1 MADLAEILLEQLP
14 YLRRYARALTG
25 SQSRGDEYV
34 RVCVEAILEEPERID
49 PSDSRAQIYRT
60 FHQVWSVL
68 RGADADE
75 PLGSDATRQGRV
87 RLGLANLAPVERQA
101 LLLVALE
108 EFSFEDAGYILGL
121 TEDEARNA
129 YQSAREE
136 IQQQASVPVLII
148 EDERLIAMDLSR
160 IVEAMGH
167 TVCAIAD
174 REEEAIEAAARTNP
188 ALVLADIQL
197 KDGDSGIIAVQEILK
212 RITVP
217 VVFVTGYPERLLT
230 GERLEP
236 AFLVTKPFEEETLK
250 VAIGQALSA

>member
-1 MADLAEILLEQLP
+1 MADLADILLENLP

-34 RVCVEAILEEPERID
+34 RVCVEAILEEPDRID
-49 PSDSRAQIYRT
+49 PDDSRVQIYRA
-60 FHQVWSVL
+60 FHQVWTML
-68 RGADADE
+68 RGADD
-75 PLGSDATRQGRV
+75 PLATDANAQGRM
-87 RLGLANLAPVERQA
+87 RLGLASLAPIERQA
-101 LLLVALE
+101 LLLVAME
-108 EFSFEDAGYILGL
+108 EFSFEDAAYILGL
-121 TEDEARNA
+121 TEDEVRRYYEAARA
-129 YQSAREE
+129 E
-136 IQQQASVPVLII
+136 IQEQASVPVLII

-160 IVEAMGH
+160 IVESMGH

-174 REEEAIEAAARTNP
+174 REQDAINAAEHTNP

-197 KDGDSGIIAVQEILK
+197 KDGDSGIDAVQEILK

-250 VAIGQALSA
+250 VAIGQALST